1 MKIIKR
7 ALLVLFLLLLAAGI
21 FYYPKLKNVY
31 RTLSFFEKENI
42 FENFTQMEKYWPTK
56 EVKKADKPY
65 IFPKGTPLNLPENF
79 SWNGQQYNTQTYL
92 DSSFTTG
99 FLVLQDDS
107 LTYENYYL
115 GHSESG
121 RHISWSMAKSV
132 VSALF
137 GIAMEEGYIESVE
150 DSVEKYLPELKGTA
164 YDDVRI
170 KDVLQMSSGVEF
182 NEDYG
187 DFNSDISRW
196 GRYFAFG
203 WAQDDFP
210 ATLTREREPG
220 TYNHYVSINT
230 HVLGMILVRTT
241 GKSLTEYLEEKIWKP
256 LGMEYNCYWLADDE
270 NMEMALGGLNVTLR
284 DYAKIG
290 QLFLQKGKWQGKQI
304 VPEKW
309 VAASTTA
316 DAPHLQPGKDNP
328 MSRHKMGY
336 GYQWWIPEG
345 DEGEF
350 LARGIYNQYI
360 YVNPTTRTV
369 IVKNSVNHNY
379 NDKTN
384 IHSIH
389 GPVMEL
395 FRAIAKSGKKEKL
408 EIEAEEKILET
419 IPEL

>member
-7 ALLVLFLLLLAAGI
+7 LLLAIFLLLLAVGA

-31 RTLSFFEKENI
+31 RTLSFFEKKNI
-42 FENFTQMEKYWPTK
+42 FENFTQMEKYWNTK
-56 EVKKADKPY
+56 EVKKGADSY
-65 IFPKGTPLNLPENF
+65 VFPKGEKLSLPENF
-79 SWNGQQYNTQTYL
+79 EWNGQKYNSQSYL

-99 FLVLQDDS
+99 FCVIQDDS
-107 LTYENYYL
+107 LIYEKYYL

-137 GIAMEEGYIESVE
+137 GIAMNDGHIKNV
-150 DSVEKYLPELKGTA
+150 DDTVEKYLPEMKGTA
-164 YDDVRI
+164 YDGVKI
-170 KDVLQMSSGVEF
+170 KDVLQMSSGVRF

-210 ATLTREREPG
+210 ATLSREREPG

-241 GKSLTEYLEEKIWKP
+241 GKSLTEYLQEKIWQP
-256 LGMEYNCYWLADDE
+256 LGMEYNCYWIADDE
-270 NMEMALGGLNVTLR
+270 NMEMALGGLNVTVR
-284 DYAKIG
+284 DYAKLG

-309 VAASTTA
+309 VEESTTS
-316 DAPHLQPGKDNP
+316 DAPHLQPGKDNL
-328 MSRHKMGY
+328 MSRHEMGY
-336 GYQWWIPEG
+336 GYQWWIPRG

-369 IVKNSVNHNY
+369 IVKNSANHNY

-389 GPVMEL
+389 GPAMAF
-395 FRAIAKSGKKEKL
+395 FRAIAYSRKVENVEAVEAVL
-408 EIEAEEKILET
+408 EVN
-419 IPEL
+419 

>member
-1 MKIIKR
+1 MEIIKR
-7 ALLVLFLLLLAAGI
+7 LVLALFLLLLAAGSY
-21 FYYPKLKNVY
+21 YYPKLKNVY

-56 EVKKADKPY
+56 HVNKSDKPY
-65 IFPKGTPLNLPENF
+65 VFPKGMPLNLPENF
-79 SWNGQQYNTQTYL
+79 TWNGKKFNIQTYL

-99 FLVLQDDS
+99 FCVIQNDS
-107 LTYENYYL
+107 LIYENYYL

-137 GIAMEEGYIESVE
+137 GIAMEEGNIESVE
-150 DSVEKYLPELKGTA
+150 DSVEKYLPEMNGTA
-164 YDDVRI
+164 YEGVRI
-170 KDVLQMSSGVEF
+170 KDVLQMSTGVEF

-210 ATLTREREPG
+210 ATLERSKQHKPG

-230 HVLGMILVRTT
+230 HILGMILVRTT
-241 GKSLTEYLEEKIWKP
+241 GKSLTEYLQEKIWQP
-256 LGMEYNCYWLADDE
+256 LGMEYNCYWLADDQ

-284 DYAKIG
+284 DYAKLG

-309 VAASTTA
+309 VEESTTA

-328 MSRHKMGY
+328 MSRHEMGY
-336 GYQWWIPEG
+336 GYQWWIPAG

-369 IVKNSVNHNY
+369 IVKNSANHNY

-389 GPVMEL
+389 GPAMEV
-395 FRAIAKSGKKEKL
+395 FRAIANSRDTVKTMVPAEVL
-408 EIEAEEKILET
+408 EAV
-419 IPEL
+419 PSF